1 MSDNKRHMHA
11 DLMLEYAL
19 DASRTDE
26 PWLLWER
33 LNSEA
38 VNWEQCLHNPAWNTK
53 FKYRRK
59 QEMIIVGKVSFPKP
73 VDYELKDGQEYYSN
87 GCSNPIR
94 WINGK
99 LDSRLLE
106 EGRVHLTAA
115 AAKQHHDALI
125 KISRGE
131 F

>member
-1 MSDNKRHMHA
+1 
-11 DLMLEYAL
+11 

-73 VDYELKDGQEYYSN
+73 VDYELKKGQEYYVAVWS
-87 GCSNPIR
+87 GS
-94 WINGK
+94 INWTGGEM
-99 LDSRLLE
+99 DIELLE
-106 EGRVHLTAA
+106 NGRIHLTKEAA
-115 AAKQHHDALI
+115 EKHHDALI
-125 KISRGE
+125 KISKGE